1 MKDALALVVAAVVFG
16 TFSWFFWH
24 FFGSDAF
31 SVITMLAA
39 IVLLADNFRL
49 RKSQKNKA
57 EK

>member
-1 MKDALALVVAAVVFG
+1 MKDTIALVLAAIVFAAL
-16 TFSWFFWH
+16 SWIFWH
-24 FFGSDAF
+24 FLGSDAF

-49 RKSQKNKA
+49 RKSKKNGA